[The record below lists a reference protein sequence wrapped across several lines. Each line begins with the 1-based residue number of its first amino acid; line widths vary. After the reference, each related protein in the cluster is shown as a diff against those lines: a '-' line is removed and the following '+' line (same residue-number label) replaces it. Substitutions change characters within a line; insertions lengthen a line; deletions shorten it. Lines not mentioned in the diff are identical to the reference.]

1 MKTENKNGVYT
12 IEESWIHIIKDE
24 YRYIYSGQ
32 AIEKTHYIDI
42 KSVFYNYDEAIKE
55 FKKYKARIEYNG
67 YQYNLYEYQLIFE
80 SLDDLEISVLESK
93 EVAFVAYDENGK
105 EVAKSDRMKDLIE
118 YDIYDN
124 VKVVSQTK

>member
-1 MKTENKNGVYT
+1 MKKENKNGVYS
-12 IEESWIHIIKDE
+12 IEESWIHITKDD

-67 YQYNLYEYQLIFE
+67 YQYNLYEYQLIYE
-80 SLDDLEISVLESK
+80 SLDDLETSVLESK
-93 EVAFVAYDENGK
+93 VVAFVAYDENGK
-105 EVAKSDRMKDLIE
+105 EVAKSDRMNDLIE
-118 YDIYDN
+118 YDIYNN
-124 VKVVSQTK
+124 VKVISQTK